1 MQAVILAGGKGTR
14 LGAIGEGSPKPLIDV
29 GGRPFIQYL
38 IENLRRF
45 GIAEIVL
52 LVGPF
57 ARDFAARLGDGVAMG
72 VRLIH
77 VSEDPAAG
85 TAGALLRAAQHL
97 APEFLLLNGDSY
109 FDVNLLDLAVR
120 AQRRDALAALALA
133 RVDDVGRF
141 GNVSLSG
148 DSITSFSEKTA
159 AGPGLINGGVYWLKR
174 ALLVEI
180 GASPASLERD
190 VLPRLA
196 ARGVLLG
203 FVYPGRFIDIGTP
216 EDLARAR
223 DLLARW
229 WRRPAAFLDRDGVLN
244 RDVGYVW
251 RQENFQWMPGAQ
263 RAVKRINDAG
273 HLAIVI
279 TNQAGVAR
287 GLYGEA
293 DIGNLHRWMNDELGR
308 DGAHIDAFYYCP
320 HHPSEGQGAY
330 RLACDCR
337 KPAPGMLL
345 RAMREW
351 PVDRAASFM
360 IGDKEI
366 DMEAASAAGVRGLL
380 FDGGDL
386 DALVQSALG
395 GRS

>member
-14 LGAIGEGSPKPLIDV
+14 LGAIGGGSPKPLIEV

-72 VRLIH
+72 VRLIN
-77 VSEDPAAG
+77 VPEDPAAG
-85 TAGALLRAAQHL
+85 TAGALLHAAQYL

-109 FDVNLLDLAVR
+109 FDINLLDLAVQ
-120 AQRRDALAALALA
+120 ARRHDALGALALV

-141 GNVSLSG
+141 GNVSLVG
-148 DSITSFSEKTA
+148 DTITSFSEKTA

-174 ALLVEI
+174 ELLAEI

-196 ARGVLLG
+196 ARGALLG

-216 EDLARAR
+216 EDLARAH
-223 DLLARW
+223 DLLTRW

-251 RQENFQWMPGAQ
+251 RREDFQWLPGAQ

-273 HLAIVI
+273 YLAIVI

-287 GLYGEA
+287 GLYVEA

-308 DGAHIDAFYYCP
+308 SGAHIDAFYYCP
-320 HHPSEGQGAY
+320 HHPSEGQAPY
-330 RLACDCR
+330 RLVCDCR
-337 KPAPGMLL
+337 KPAPGMLQ

-351 PVDRAASFM
+351 PVERAASFM

-366 DMEAASAAGVRGLL
+366 DMEAASAAGVRGLR
-380 FDGGDL
+380 FTGGNL
-386 DALVQSALG
+386 DALVQSAVG
-395 GRS
+395 GQP

>member
-120 AQRRDALAALALA
+120 AQRRSALAALALA

-159 AGPGLINGGVYWLKR
+159 AGPRLINGGVYWLKR

-263 RAVKRINDAG
+263 PAVKRINDAG

>member
-29 GGRPFIQYL
+29 GGRPFFQYL

-109 FDVNLLDLAVR
+109 FDVNLLDLAVQ
-120 AQRRDALAALALA
+120 AQRLRGPRRGALAALALA

-174 ALLVEI
+174 TLLAKI
-180 GASPASLERD
+180 GASPASL
-190 VLPRLA
+190 
-196 ARGVLLG
+196 
-203 FVYPGRFIDIGTP
+203 
-216 EDLARAR
+216 
-223 DLLARW
+223 
-229 WRRPAAFLDRDGVLN
+229 
-244 RDVGYVW
+244 
-251 RQENFQWMPGAQ
+251 
-263 RAVKRINDAG
+263 
-273 HLAIVI
+273 
-279 TNQAGVAR
+279 
-287 GLYGEA
+287 
-293 DIGNLHRWMNDELGR
+293 
-308 DGAHIDAFYYCP
+308 
-320 HHPSEGQGAY
+320 
-330 RLACDCR
+330 
-337 KPAPGMLL
+337 
-345 RAMREW
+345 
-351 PVDRAASFM
+351 
-360 IGDKEI
+360 
-366 DMEAASAAGVRGLL
+366 
-380 FDGGDL
+380 
-386 DALVQSALG
+386 
-395 GRS
+395 